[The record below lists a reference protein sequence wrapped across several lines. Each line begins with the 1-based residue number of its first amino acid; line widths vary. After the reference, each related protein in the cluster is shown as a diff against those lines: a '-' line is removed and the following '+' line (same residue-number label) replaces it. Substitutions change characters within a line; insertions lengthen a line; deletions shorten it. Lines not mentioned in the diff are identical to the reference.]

1 MRKSNLIKAVALV
14 VCVFMFA
21 TVMVGCGSSS
31 SSSSEASTVA
41 ATTAPAS
48 STPATA
54 TSIKDVKGTL
64 NFWHFQQAEVAN
76 MKKAIAK
83 ELPNI
88 TFNVQVTPD
97 TQLAYQNK
105 LSAAIRANS
114 GMPDALAVESAFAK
128 KFINMEG
135 LFDDLSAAPYNA
147 ADVTKNMIPYTV
159 DIGKD
164 KAGVL
169 RALSHQATPGAIGYK
184 RDVAKK
190 YLGTDDPAAIA
201 DMISS
206 EDKMLETAKKLSD
219 ASKGVAKLWVGFE
232 DVYTMYRG
240 ARANGWVDKDGN
252 FSIDPKMTQYID
264 FMKKMRDGKFEGA
277 IRAWTP
283 AWNAAIADDKHLLFS
298 IPTWGIAN
306 IIDANDKTHKD
317 QGRWGLAKAPLSFFW
332 GGTWYGVYS
341 KTQNKEVAW
350 AFTKW
355 FTADKDHLKQWA
367 KDVGDFVN
375 NSELVT
381 ELTNDDSFVNKTLN
395 QNPYKVFGP
404 MVADINGSIFT
415 EQDDVINNDWLNL
428 SETYLAGKL
437 GTKDDFLKKFKDK
450 VKSDFPNLKIQ

>member
-31 SSSSEASTVA
+31 SSSADGSSAAVGSTA
-41 ATTAPAS
+41 APSSAAAP
-48 STPATA
+48 
-54 TSIKDVKGTL
+54 TSLKDVKGTL
-64 NFWHFQQAEVAN
+64 NFWHFQQNEVTP
-76 MKKAIAK
+76 MKAAIAK

-97 TQLAYQNK
+97 TNLAYQNK
-105 LSAAIRANS
+105 LAAAIRANS
-114 GMPDALAVESAFAK
+114 GMPDALALESAFAK
-128 KFINMEG
+128 KFINQEG
-135 LFDDLSAAPYNA
+135 VLDDLNAAPYNA
-147 ADVTKNMIPYTV
+147 KEVTGKMVPYTV
-159 DIGKD
+159 AFGTD
-164 KAGVL
+164 KGGVL

-184 RDVAKK
+184 RDIATK
-190 YLGTDDPAAIA
+190 YLGTDDPEKIA
-201 DMISS
+201 EMISS

-240 ARANGWVDKDGN
+240 ARTNGWVDKDLN

-264 FMKKMRDGKFEGA
+264 FMKKLRDGKYEGA

-298 IPTWGIAN
+298 IPTWGILN
-306 IIDANDKTHKD
+306 IIASNDTKHKD
-317 QGRWGLAKAPLSFFW
+317 DGRWGLAKAPFNFFW
-332 GGTWYGVYS
+332 GGTYYGVYA

-350 AFTKW
+350 TFVKW
-355 FTADKDHLKQWA
+355 FCADKDHLNTWA

-375 NSELVT
+375 DT
-381 ELTNDDSFVNKTLN
+381 EIIEKLTNDDSFVNKTIK

-404 MVADINGSIFT
+404 MVKDINGAIIT
-415 EQDDVINNDWLNL
+415 EQDDVINNNWLNFT
-428 SETYLAGKL
+428 ETYLAGKL
-437 GTKDDFLKKFKDK
+437 GSKDDFLKKFTDK
-450 VKSDFPNLKIQ
+450 VKSDLPNLKMK

>member
-1 MRKSNLIKAVALV
+1 MRKSNLIKALALV

-21 TVMVGCGSSS
+21 TAMVGCGSSS
-31 SSSSEASTVA
+31 SSSADESTAAVASTA
-41 ATTAPAS
+41 APSSAAAPAN
-48 STPATA
+48 
-54 TSIKDVKGTL
+54 IKDVKGTL
-64 NFWHFQQAEVAN
+64 NFWHFQQAEVTN

-114 GMPDALAVESAFAK
+114 GMPDALALESAFAK

-135 LFDDLSAAPYNA
+135 VLDDLNSAPYNA
-147 ADVTKNMIPYTV
+147 AEVTKFMVPYTV
-159 DIGKD
+159 AVGTD
-164 KAGVL
+164 KGGVL
-169 RALSHQATPGAIGYK
+169 RTLSHQATPGAVGYK

-190 YLGTDDPAAIA
+190 YLGTDDPDQISE
-201 DMISS
+201 MISS
-206 EDKMLETAKKLSD
+206 EDKQLETAKKLAD

-232 DVYTMYRG
+232 DVYTIYRG
-240 ARANGWVDKDGN
+240 ARANGWVDKDSN

-264 FMKKMRDGKFEGA
+264 FMKKLRDGKYEGA

-306 IIDANDKTHKD
+306 IIDANDKAHKD
-317 QGRWGLAKAPLSFFW
+317 QGRWGLAKAPFSFFW
-332 GGTWYGVYS
+332 GGTYYGVYS

-350 AFTKW
+350 AFVKW
-355 FTADKDHLKQWA
+355 FCADKDHLKQWA
-367 KDVGDFVN
+367 KDTGDFLN
-375 NSELVT
+375 HNELIE
-381 ELTNDDSFVNKTLN
+381 ELTNDDTFVNKTTN

-404 MVADINGSIFT
+404 MVKDINGAIFT
-415 EQDDVINNDWLNL
+415 EQDDVINNDWLTL

-450 VKSDFPNLKIQ
+450 VKTDYPNLKIQ